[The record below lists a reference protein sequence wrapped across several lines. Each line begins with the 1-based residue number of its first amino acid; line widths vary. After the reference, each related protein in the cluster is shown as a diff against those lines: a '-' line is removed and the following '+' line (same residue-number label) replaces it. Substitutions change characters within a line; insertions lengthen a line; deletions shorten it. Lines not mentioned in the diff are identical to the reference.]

1 MELINISDEYI
12 ASLGCGRCKTKKDKG
27 SRRSGVKKNFS
38 HTSRFWG
45 CDEKF
50 RLMIRKG
57 VYPYEYMNGLKKV
70 EETSLPAK
78 ESFYSRLNMKG
89 ISDQL

>member
-1 MELINISDEYI
+1 MGDTKQK
-12 ASLGCGRCKTKKDKG
+12 KTKDLG
-27 SRRSGVKKNFS
+27 EVVLKKNFS

-57 VYPYEYMNGLKKV
+57 VYPYQYMNGLTKV
-70 EETSLPAK
+70 EETSLPEK
-78 ESFYSRLNMKG
+78 DSFYSRLNMKG

>member
-1 MELINISDEYI
+1 MNILHRWGVGD
-12 ASLGCGRCKTKKDKG
+12 AKQKKTKDLDE
-27 SRRSGVKKNFS
+27 VVLKKNFS

-78 ESFYSRLNMKG
+78 DSFYSRLNMKG